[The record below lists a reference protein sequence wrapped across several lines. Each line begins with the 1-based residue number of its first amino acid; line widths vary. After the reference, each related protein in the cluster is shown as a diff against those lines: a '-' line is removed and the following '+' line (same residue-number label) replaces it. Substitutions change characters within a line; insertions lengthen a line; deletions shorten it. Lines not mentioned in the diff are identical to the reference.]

1 MQKCLKMSKFKEFLD
16 TVLRTEKMTKKKS
29 ENEKKGLTRLETG
42 LFDSIEFCLGL
53 LGTVPVPIFIV
64 NSDDEVI
71 MLNSPR
77 LERVDRGF
85 CCVHEG
91 ELNNWKISKESHCIF
106 CETVREARKKNEKII
121 RKGTWMISSGGH
133 KKELIVLVHATPV
146 TIENDKFV
154 FVALENITEV
164 EQLKGLLPICME
176 CNKIYDNESS
186 EWIRI
191 DEFITERSPAKFSHG
206 LCPVCSERLMDD
218 IDRENEKN

>member
-1 MQKCLKMSKFKEFLD
+1 MSKLKDFFDL
-16 TVLRTEKMTKKKS
+16 VLRMDKMKKTKS
-29 ENEKKGLTRLETG
+29 ENDKNGLTRLETG

-77 LERVDRGF
+77 FESAEKGF

-91 ELNNWKISKESHCIF
+91 ELNNWRISKESHCIF
-106 CETVREARKKNEKII
+106 CETVHEARKKDEKII
-121 RKGTWMISSGGH
+121 RKGSWQIAAGSSR
-133 KKELIVLVHATPV
+133 KELIVLIHATPV

-176 CNKIYDNESS
+176 CNKIYDNGTS

-206 LCPVCSERLMDD
+206 LCPICSERLMDD
-218 IDRENEKN
+218 IDRENGND